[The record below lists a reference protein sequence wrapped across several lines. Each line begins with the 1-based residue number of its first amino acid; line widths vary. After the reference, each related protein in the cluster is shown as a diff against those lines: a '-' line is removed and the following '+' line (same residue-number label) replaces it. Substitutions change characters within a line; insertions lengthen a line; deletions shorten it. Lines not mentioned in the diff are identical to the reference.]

1 MAKDYPKIA
10 EGVLDYVGGADNIE
24 HVMHCAT
31 RLRFTLKDID
41 YALNNKEQIKAISG
55 VIDVIVQ
62 NGQYQVCIGP
72 DVNKVFDIVMASL
85 PETGVKQQ
93 ESAGDEKKSFA
104 NRFFEVVSGT
114 FTPIVPVL
122 MASGMMGAVLT
133 ILKLCG
139 LLQENTPTYADFYSI
154 YGF

>member
-10 EGVLDYVGGADNIE
+10 ENVLNYVGGAENVE

-41 YALNNKEQIKAISG
+41 YALNHKEQIKAIAG

-72 DVNKVFDIVMASL
+72 DVNNTCDRFDL
-85 PETGVKQQ
+85 
-93 ESAGDEKKSFA
+93 
-104 NRFFEVVSGT
+104 FFV
-114 FTPIVPVL
+114 I
-122 MASGMMGAVLT
+122 
-133 ILKLCG
+133 
-139 LLQENTPTYADFYSI
+139 
-154 YGF
+154 